1 MSINATIIP
10 ELPVEK
16 KTIRAVVYVRV
27 SSEEQA
33 KRNFSIPQVQI
44 PECKE
49 YIREMGWELIDV
61 YTDEAKDCNSFY
73 KRTELQRM
81 LEEDINKYDVVVAW
95 SFDRLAGDDDNTKG
109 LIYNILDKNY
119 KQVTSV
125 RQKTDIVVPN
135 AYDPKS
141 LNVAQ
146 QRQIT
151 SLGVTYDR
159 KMRRERFM
167 QSIAKTVESGR
178 HISVPPYGYKLKRIV
193 HPEDSSR
200 TRAYRMID
208 PKEAPILKRIFELRS
223 MGEGGRV
230 IAMKLNKEGIK
241 SRNGGDWTGARI
253 YQILKNSFPCG
264 YIVWNKTQERKF
276 GDDLIKKTIPESE
289 WRYIPIDREYEKY
302 YKPIISEDLFKRC
315 KEISERNK
323 IIRRGAGSSN
333 ILAGLLKCP
342 LCGSGMVSTSPYKA
356 KTPPYTRSFYIC
368 SAVHLKGICE
378 RHSVRCDL
386 IQDVVISKISKYLNN
401 PEEIIKHKQ
410 KQKEVSVMVKKKELI
425 LLERKFKD
433 GQKKINSLNN
443 KFVAD
448 KIKEDYYYTILK
460 ELEDEERLINQ
471 TIIEVRESLSAK
483 EKIIRNTDYLKCI
496 SRDFNRKFRELN
508 NNQKREILN
517 ILLERIEIKSF
528 EKKRLELIF
537 KNS

>member
-1 MSINATIIP
+1 MSINATITH
-10 ELPVEK
+10 ELPIEK
-16 KTIRAVVYVRV
+16 KTIRAVIYVRV

-135 AYDPKS
+135 TYDPKS

-193 HPEDSSR
+193 NPEDSSR

-241 SRNGGDWTGARI
+241 SRSGGDWTGARI

-264 YIVWNKTQERKF
+264 YIVWNKTKERKF
-276 GDDLIKKTIPESE
+276 GDDIMKKSIPESE
-289 WRYIPIDREYEKY
+289 WKYIPIDREYEKY

-323 IIRRGAGSSN
+323 VIRRGAGSSN

-386 IQDVVISKISKYLNN
+386 IQDVVISKISKYLNR
-401 PEEIIKHKQ
+401 PEEIMKHKL
-410 KQKEVSVMVKKKELI
+410 KQREALVKAKKKELI
-425 LLERKFKD
+425 LLEGKLRD
-433 GQKKINSLNN
+433 SQKKINSLNN

-460 ELEDEERLINQ
+460 GLEEGVESISNTILEVKEELLSK
-471 TIIEVRESLSAK
+471 ESIYKGVENLKKISGGFDKEFKKLS
-483 EKIIRNTDYLKCI
+483 
-496 SRDFNRKFRELN
+496 

-528 EKKRLELIF
+528 EEKKLELF
-537 KNS
+537 FNN